1 MCIRYFPG
9 LEEWLKQIPDKNPE
23 LLDVST
29 SDIRRNSP
37 ETTQEKPYHALFA
50 LWWIDD
56 IT

>member
-1 MCIRYFPG
+1 MSIRYFPG

-23 LLDVST
+23 LLDAST